1 MLDGR
6 GGYKLTL
13 AALVVSGDAIQYE
26 IVDYFL
32 FYFIVVDSVLIMM
45 VGVVYCR
52 IGKLVVHR
60 KNGVGGRLRQ

>member
-32 FYFIVVDSVLIMM
+32 FDFIVVDSVVIMM
-45 VGVVYCR
+45 VGVVY
-52 IGKLVVHR
+52 
-60 KNGVGGRLRQ
+60 